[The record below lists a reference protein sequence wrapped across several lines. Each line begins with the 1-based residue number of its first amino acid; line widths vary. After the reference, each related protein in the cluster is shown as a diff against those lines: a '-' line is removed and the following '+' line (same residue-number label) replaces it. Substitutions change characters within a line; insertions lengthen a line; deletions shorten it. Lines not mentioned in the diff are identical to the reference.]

1 MLAEADPTATR
12 FERVGIGRSYLAPN
26 SEAPNGEGVLPT
38 NGESG
43 YARDGVVAMRPGST
57 ISPSIP
63 DNVAHY
69 TMTPTVEKVLGTLK
83 EYFSIRPV
91 SHIVD
96 LFRMCVCGLRP
107 SCNRARATC
116 FACALTRACHWPRRH
131 DADAGGSLGVDE
143 FCSALN
149 MLNLNL
155 SRSDMEEVYG
165 IFDSDGQ
172 GGIEVNE
179 LFNVLRGENLCATT
193 RRNVSG
199 VAGLTS
205 DVHTASSTAA
215 DTYKSTQSLRR
226 QARPHF

>member
-1 MLAEADPTATR
+1 
-12 FERVGIGRSYLAPN
+12 
-26 SEAPNGEGVLPT
+26 
-38 NGESG
+38 
-43 YARDGVVAMRPGST
+43 
-57 ISPSIP
+57 
-63 DNVAHY
+63 
-69 TMTPTVEKVLGTLK
+69 
-83 EYFSIRPV
+83 
-91 SHIVD
+91 
-96 LFRMCVCGLRP
+96 
-107 SCNRARATC
+107 
-116 FACALTRACHWPRRH
+116 
-131 DADAGGSLGVDE
+131 
-143 FCSALN
+143 

>member
-26 SEAPNGEGVLPT
+26 SEAPNGDGVLPT

-107 SCNRARATC
+107 SCNRARDL
-116 FACALTRACHWPRRH
+116 FRMCAHASLSLAPKARCRRGRLARRRRVLQRAQH
-131 DADAGGSLGVDE
+131 A
-143 FCSALN
+143 
-149 MLNLNL
+149 
-155 SRSDMEEVYG
+155 
-165 IFDSDGQ
+165 
-172 GGIEVNE
+172 
-179 LFNVLRGENLCATT
+179 
-193 RRNVSG
+193 
-199 VAGLTS
+199 
-205 DVHTASSTAA
+205 
-215 DTYKSTQSLRR
+215 QS
-226 QARPHF
+226 